1 MLWILHEVNKDKI
14 QRNQELQISSENNT
28 KEKQW
33 QGSDGSQDKVN
44 SCGMTIF
51 HFFQNDTQLHRQ
63 YDNPFYV
70 INFKLECESE
80 AINHRSHMLC
90 KLTFQS
96 HRDGISLLHTIIAR
110 QVSDEWSWPCG
121 PKASRRGF
129 KGKGTQWWETLDN
142 RWEGIKFSESR
153 KCLPSV
159 WYQKRWSTVKNW
171 EKKLETNPCFRDSRG
186 SLPVISANE

>member
-1 MLWILHEVNKDKI
+1 MKITQGKSNGREEMVARTKLVHVEWQYFILSKMIHSYIGNMI
-14 QRNQELQISSENNT
+14 IL
-28 KEKQW
+28 
-33 QGSDGSQDKVN
+33 
-44 SCGMTIF
+44 F
-51 HFFQNDTQLHRQ
+51 
-63 YDNPFYV
+63 V

-80 AINHRSHMLC
+80 AINNRSHMLC

-96 HRDGISLLHTIIAR
+96 QRDGLSLLHTTIAR
-110 QVSDEWSWPCG
+110 QVSDKWSWPCG

-129 KGKGTQWWETLDN
+129 KGKGTQRWETLN
-142 RWEGIKFSESR
+142 NKWEGIKFSESR

-171 EKKLETNPCFRDSRG
+171 EKKLETNPCFWDSRG